1 MMGGKHAGGVSALSS
16 RIAALL
22 LAVLALAGCV
32 QTQVDGFV
40 DPAFRGGTARLASI
54 VVEASADTIAERV
67 AIETSAAA
75 ALAELGI
82 RSARM
87 VDVAPPTRPNPGVAV
102 LAPWQGVLRIW
113 TTGQRVDET
122 WVPPSFSP
130 PETRTVTRIDDDKT
144 VVTTETTPGF
154 TEPGRVV
161 RTPVATYRS
170 ELRQLS
176 NGAVVWIGDA
186 SAQGEDFRT
195 LGDEIGRAIVARMR
209 EQGAI

>member
-1 MMGGKHAGGVSALSS
+1 MSS

-22 LAVLALAGCV
+22 LAVLAIAGCV

-40 DPAFRGGTARLASI
+40 DPAFRGGGARLASI
-54 VVEASADTIAERV
+54 VVEASADTIAERI

-75 ALAELGI
+75 ALAALGI

-87 VDVAPPTRPNPGVAV
+87 VDVAPPTRPSPGVAV

-113 TTGQRVDET
+113 TREQRVDET
-122 WVPPSFSP
+122 WVPPSFTA
-130 PETRTVTRIDDDKT
+130 PETRTVTRTDGDKT

-154 TEPGRVV
+154 TEPGHVV
-161 RTPVATYRS
+161 RTPVAVYGS
-170 ELRQLS
+170 ELRHLAH
-176 NGAVVWIGDA
+176 GAVIWIGDA
-186 SAQGEDFRT
+186 SAQGEDFKT
-195 LGDEIGRAIVARMR
+195 LGDEIGRAIVAKMR

>member
-1 MMGGKHAGGVSALSS
+1 MIGGKHAGGASALSS
-16 RIAALL
+16 RIAAFL

-40 DPAFRGGTARLASI
+40 DPAFRGGAARLASI
-54 VVEASADTIAERV
+54 VVEAEADTIAERV
-67 AIETSAAA
+67 AIESSAAA

-87 VDVAPPTRPNPGVAV
+87 VDVAPPTRPNPGAAV

-113 TTGQRVDET
+113 TRAQRVDET
-122 WVPPSFSP
+122 WVPPSFTP
-130 PETRTVTRIDDDKT
+130 PETRTVTRVDGGKT

-154 TEPGRVV
+154 TEPGHVV
-161 RTPVATYRS
+161 RTPVATYGA
-170 ELRQLS
+170 ELRQLV

-186 SAQGEDFRT
+186 SAQGQDFQT
-195 LGDEIGRAIVARMR
+195 LADEIGRAIVAKMR